1 MPEIK
6 GYRQLN
12 AQEVALINRIK
23 QAGNELQ
30 LLIDEVESMHILQ
43 LHPEQEIAER
53 ARLNSSQA
61 ERWRAMARTDLQN
74 GIMKL
79 VRAVAQ
85 PEGF

>member
-6 GYRQLN
+6 GYRQLS
-12 AQEVALINRIK
+12 AEEVALINRIK
-23 QAGNELQ
+23 QAGNDLQ
-30 LLIDEVESMHILQ
+30 LLIDEVESLHVLQ
-43 LHPEQEIAER
+43 LHPEQDPEMRQRVLR
-53 ARLNSSQA
+53 AQA

>member
-1 MPEIK
+1 MTDIK
-6 GYRQLN
+6 GCRVLSV
-12 AQEVALINRIK
+12 EDVALINRIK

-30 LLIDEVESMHILQ
+30 LLIDEVKSLHVLQ
-43 LHPEQEIAER
+43 LHPEQDPAMRER
-53 ARLNSSQA
+53 VLSAQA
-61 ERWRAMARTDLQN
+61 ERWLAMGRTDLQN